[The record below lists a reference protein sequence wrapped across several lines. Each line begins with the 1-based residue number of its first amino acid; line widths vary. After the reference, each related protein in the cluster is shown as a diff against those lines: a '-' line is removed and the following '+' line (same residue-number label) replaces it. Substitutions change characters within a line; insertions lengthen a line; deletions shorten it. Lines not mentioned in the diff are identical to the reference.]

1 MSFFSFVA
9 QARAQQ
15 LYNLDV
21 LHRFCLSANCAD
33 GADPLGVLIRDA
45 AGNLYGTTQQ
55 GGNFN
60 SLCSFGNGCGVV
72 FKVDNTGQETVL
84 HAFCS
89 EANCA
94 DGFYPEAGLI
104 EDSAGNLYGTTAYGG
119 AHGGGTVFKMDNS
132 GQEAVLHSFCSTGGA
147 KCTDGSQ
154 PSAALI
160 EDGAG
165 NLYGTT
171 TFGGAHGTGTVFKLD
186 NSEET
191 VLYDFCSLGGTKCTD
206 GWGAS
211 GLIRDGSGNLYGTTQ
226 FGGNN
231 AINPNGGGTAFKLD
245 GTGHLTVLYSFCS
258 ESNCADGNIPYSGLI
273 QDAEGNLYGTTSGG
287 GATDE
292 GAVFKLDSSGHETL
306 VYSFCPEGDAYCE
319 DGIGPRAGLIEDA
332 AGNLFGTTSAGG
344 LLSGGTVFRVE
355 STGQETVLYNFCLDC
370 GDGAEPAAGLIE
382 DPAGVLYGTTSE
394 GVSPNGTV

>member
-1 MSFFSFVA
+1 MKIRSCRLLTLPLIFLLSFFGFVA

-21 LHRFCLSANCAD
+21 LHRFCSSANCAD

-211 GLIRDGSGNLYGTTQ
+211 GLIRDGSGNLYGTSRNSVATT
-226 FGGNN
+226 
-231 AINPNGGGTAFKLD
+231 PLTLTAAVRHSSARWHRALD
-245 GTGHLTVLYSFCS
+245 RALQL
-258 ESNCADGNIPYSGLI
+258 L
-273 QDAEGNLYGTTSGG
+273 L
-287 GATDE
+287 
-292 GAVFKLDSSGHETL
+292 
-306 VYSFCPEGDAYCE
+306 
-319 DGIGPRAGLIEDA
+319 GIELRRWEHPIFRA
-332 AGNLFGTTSAGG
+332 
-344 LLSGGTVFRVE
+344 
-355 STGQETVLYNFCLDC
+355 
-370 GDGAEPAAGLIE
+370 
-382 DPAGVLYGTTSE
+382 
-394 GVSPNGTV
+394 